1 MSYQLLVI
9 LSFVLFVIGMIGV
22 AMRRNIIIV
31 LISLE
36 LMLNAVNILFVSAS
50 KYMHTLDG
58 QMFVI
63 MVITIAAAE
72 TAIALALV
80 VKVFKTVGMIKI
92 DDLKKLKW

>member
-1 MSYQLLVI
+1 
-9 LSFVLFVIGMIGV
+9 MIGV

-31 LISLE
+31 LVSLE

-50 KYMHTLDG
+50 KYLHTLDG
-58 QMFVI
+58 QIFVI
-63 MVITIAAAE
+63 MIITIAAAE

-80 VKVFKTVGMIKI
+80 AKIFKTIGLVKI

>member
-1 MSYQLLVI
+1 MSYQFLVI
-9 LSFVLFVIGMIGV
+9 LSFLLFVTGMIGV

-31 LISLE
+31 LVSLE

-50 KYMHTLDG
+50 KYLHTLDG
-58 QMFVI
+58 QIFVI
-63 MVITIAAAE
+63 MIITIAAAE

-80 VKVFKTVGMIKI
+80 AKIFKTIGLVKI

>member
-9 LSFVLFVIGMIGV
+9 LSFLLFVTGMIGV

-31 LISLE
+31 LVSLE

-50 KYMHTLDG
+50 KYLHTLDG
-58 QMFVI
+58 QIFVI
-63 MVITIAAAE
+63 MIITIAAAE

-80 VKVFKTVGMIKI
+80 AKIFKTIGLVKI

>member
-1 MSYQLLVI
+1 MSYQLLVV

-36 LMLNAVNILFVSAS
+36 LMLNAVNILFVAAS
-50 KYMHTLDG
+50 KYLHTMDG
-58 QMFVI
+58 QIFVI

-80 VKVFKTVGMIKI
+80 VKIFKTVGMVKI
-92 DDLKKLKW
+92 DDMKKLKW

>member
-9 LSFVLFVIGMIGV
+9 LSFVLFAIGMIGV

-58 QMFVI
+58 QIFVI

-80 VKVFKTVGMIKI
+80 VKIFKTVGMVKI

>member
-1 MSYQLLVI
+1 MSYQFLII
-9 LSFVLFVIGMIGV
+9 LSFVLFTIGMIGV
-22 AMRRNIIIV
+22 AMRRNIIVV

-36 LMLNAVNILFVSAS
+36 LMLNAVNILFISAS

-58 QMFVI
+58 QIFVI

-80 VKVFKTVGMIKI
+80 VRIFKSLGIVKI

>member
-1 MSYQLLVI
+1 MSYQFLII
-9 LSFVLFVIGMIGV
+9 LSFVLFGIGMAGV

-36 LMLNAVNILFVSAS
+36 LMLNAVNILFIAAS

-58 QMFVI
+58 QIFVI
-63 MVITIAAAE
+63 MIITIAAAE

-80 VKVFKTVGMIKI
+80 VRIFKSIGMVKI

>member
-1 MSYQLLVI
+1 MNYQLLIV
-9 LSFVLFVIGMIGV
+9 LSFILFCIGMVGV

-36 LMLNAVNILFVSAS
+36 LMLNSVNILFVSAS
-50 KYMHTLDG
+50 KYMHTMDG
-58 QMFVI
+58 QIFVI

-80 VKVFKTVGMIKI
+80 VRIFKTLGMVKI
-92 DDLKKLKW
+92 DSLKNLKW

>member
-1 MSYQLLVI
+1 MSYQMLVL
-9 LSFVLFVIGMIGV
+9 LSFVLFAIGMVGV
-22 AMRRNIIIV
+22 AMRRNLIIV
-31 LISLE
+31 LVSLE

-50 KYMHTLDG
+50 RYLHTMDG
-58 QMFVI
+58 QIFVI

-80 VKVFKTVGMIKI
+80 VKVFKMVGMVKI

>member
-1 MSYQLLVI
+1 MSYQMLVV

-22 AMRRNIIIV
+22 AMRRNLIIV
-31 LISLE
+31 LVSLE
-36 LMLNAVNILFVSAS
+36 LMLNAVNILFISAS
-50 KYMHTLDG
+50 RYLHTLDG
-58 QMFVI
+58 QIFVI

-80 VKVFKTVGMIKI
+80 VKVFKMAGMVKI

>member
-1 MSYQLLVI
+1 MSYQLLIV
-9 LSFVLFVIGMIGV
+9 LSFVLFAIGMIGV
-22 AMRRNIIIV
+22 AMRRNIVIV

-58 QMFVI
+58 QIFVI

-80 VKVFKTVGMIKI
+80 VKIFKTVGMVKI

>member
-1 MSYQLLVI
+1 MSYQFLIV
-9 LSFVLFVIGMIGV
+9 LSFVLFVVGMIGV

-31 LISLE
+31 LVSLE
-36 LMLNAVNILFVSAS
+36 LMLNAVNILFVTAS

-80 VKVFKTVGMIKI
+80 VKVFKTVGMVKI

>member
-1 MSYQLLVI
+1 MSYQFLII
-9 LSFVLFVIGMIGV
+9 LSFVLFSIGMIGV
-22 AMRRNIIIV
+22 AMRRNIIVV

-36 LMLNAVNILFVSAS
+36 LMLNAVNVLFISAS

-58 QMFVI
+58 QIFVI

-80 VKVFKTVGMIKI
+80 VRIFKSLGIVKI

>member
-31 LISLE
+31 LVSLE
-36 LMLNAVNILFVSAS
+36 LMLNAVNVLFVSAS
-50 KYMHTLDG
+50 HYLHTIDG

-63 MVITIAAAE
+63 IIITIAAAE

-80 VKVFKTVGMIKI
+80 VRIFKTVGMIKV

>member
-50 KYMHTLDG
+50 KYMHSLDG

-80 VKVFKTVGMIKI
+80 VKVFKTVGMVKI

>member
-9 LSFVLFVIGMIGV
+9 LTFVLFAIGMIGV
-22 AMRRNIIIV
+22 AMRRNIIVV
-31 LISLE
+31 LVSLE

-50 KYMHTLDG
+50 KYLHTLDG
-58 QMFVI
+58 QIFVI
-63 MVITIAAAE
+63 MIITIAAAE

-80 VKVFKTVGMIKI
+80 AKIFKTIGLVKI

>member
-9 LSFVLFVIGMIGV
+9 LSFILFIIGMIGV

-36 LMLNAVNILFVSAS
+36 LMLNAVNILFVAAS
-50 KYMHTLDG
+50 KYMHTIDG
-58 QMFVI
+58 QIFVI

-72 TAIALALV
+72 TAIALALLIGILRTFGV
-80 VKVFKTVGMIKI
+80 TKI
-92 DDLKKLKW
+92 DDMKKLKW

>member
-1 MSYQLLVI
+1 MSYQLLVV

-36 LMLNAVNILFVSAS
+36 LMLNAVNILFVAAS
-50 KYMHTLDG
+50 KYLHTMDG
-58 QMFVI
+58 QIFVI

-80 VKVFKTVGMIKI
+80 VKIFKTVGMVKI

>member
-80 VKVFKTVGMIKI
+80 VKVFKTVGMVKI

>member
-50 KYMHTLDG
+50 KYMHSLDG

-80 VKVFKTVGMIKI
+80 VKIFKTVGMVKI

>member
-1 MSYQLLVI
+1 MSYQMLVV

-31 LISLE
+31 LVSLE

-50 KYMHTLDG
+50 RYLHTLDG
-58 QMFVI
+58 QIFVI

-80 VKVFKTVGMIKI
+80 VKVFKMAGMVKI

>member
-1 MSYQLLVI
+1 MSYQLLVV
-9 LSFVLFVIGMIGV
+9 LSFVLFAIGMIGV
-22 AMRRNIIIV
+22 AMRRNIIVV

-36 LMLNAVNILFVSAS
+36 LMLNAVNVLFISAS
-50 KYMHTLDG
+50 KYLHTLDG
-58 QMFVI
+58 QIFVI

-80 VKVFKTVGMIKI
+80 AKIFKTFGPIKI

>member
-80 VKVFKTVGMIKI
+80 VKIFKTVGMVKI

>member
-1 MSYQLLVI
+1 MSYQFLVI

-31 LISLE
+31 LVSLE
-36 LMLNAVNILFVSAS
+36 LMLNAVNILFVTAS

-80 VKVFKTVGMIKI
+80 VKVFKTVGMVKI
-92 DDLKKLKW
+92 DELRKLKW

>member
-58 QMFVI
+58 QIFVI

-80 VKVFKTVGMIKI
+80 VKVFKTVGMVKI